1 MARKTHRP
9 DDILWTVTAADIDAA
24 RSEKQ
29 DITLGAVLDTRY
41 PRKSLVKLFEE
52 KLIHINGH
60 KATPKDV
67 ISEGDEIWI
76 AMAKEKIDHE
86 PIEMNLHILYEDDD
100 LLIVDKPAGVTVNS
114 KDQVSLANGV
124 AFYFKEH
131 GIKRKV
137 RFLNRLD
144 RDTTGCIVIAKSGL
158 AQSLYQQQMDD
169 NTFEKWYMATVEG
182 IVEVDEDSLVLS
194 MERSD
199 DGIHYEVN
207 PKGKETRTD
216 YSVLYRHS
224 SQPVDNSVNKSKN
237 SVDIASKNVD
247 IELSDVDKSGQNVD
261 KSVYNSQECGYTE
274 VLVRL
279 YTGKTHQIRVAFSH
293 IGHPLVGD
301 TLYGAQPTGQP
312 FQLRAQK
319 VVFTHMRTGE
329 RITVTA

>member
-1 MARKTHRP
+1 MARKKHRP

-86 PIEMNLHILYEDDD
+86 PIEMELHVLYE
-100 LLIVDKPAGVTVNS
+100 A
-114 KDQVSLANGV
+114 
-124 AFYFKEH
+124 
-131 GIKRKV
+131 
-137 RFLNRLD
+137 
-144 RDTTGCIVIAKSGL
+144 
-158 AQSLYQQQMDD
+158 
-169 NTFEKWYMATVEG
+169 
-182 IVEVDEDSLVLS
+182 DEDSLVLS
-194 MERSD
+194 MERSA

-216 YSVLYRHS
+216 YSVLCRHQ
-224 SQPVDNSVNKSKN
+224 SQPVDKSVNKSKN

-247 IELSDVDKSGQNVD
+247 IELPDVDKSGQNVD